1 MKLAAP
7 AIERECGE
15 GGERRGGHCVCHG
28 AIGAGVMNVAAHVIE
43 SKACAH
49 VY

>member
-7 AIERECGE
+7 AIERERGE
-15 GGERRGGHCVCHG
+15 GGERRGGLG
-28 AIGAGVMNVAAHVIE
+28 SIGAGIMNVAAHVIE